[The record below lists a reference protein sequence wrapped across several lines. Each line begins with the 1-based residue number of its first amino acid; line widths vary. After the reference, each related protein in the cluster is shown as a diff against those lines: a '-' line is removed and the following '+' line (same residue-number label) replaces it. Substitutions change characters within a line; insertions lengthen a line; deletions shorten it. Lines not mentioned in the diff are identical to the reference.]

1 MSKSPGRVKVLY
13 YVIIKYIFFINQKL
27 HSRLIN
33 NILIEQTT
41 IL

>member
-13 YVIIKYIFFINQKL
+13 YVNIKYIFIINQKL
-27 HSRLIN
+27 HSRVIN